1 MRPLCVV
8 KVQPCRPR
16 HVAFLL
22 TGIGPSVSPL
32 AQAGLDE
39 PLGFAVSTGSV
50 RPGSQM
56 AQALAC
62 TGLPEHVAAIAVA
75 VVGHHPLNR
84 NAVAGKTG
92 ERAFQKAGGA
102 FLAFV
107 GQYLAVGK
115 TAGYTYA
122 VE

>member
-1 MRPLCVV
+1 MPPLCVV
-8 KVQPCRPR
+8 KVQPCRQR
-16 HVAFLL
+16 HVAFLR

-62 TGLPEHVAAIAVA
+62 TGLPEHVAAIAV
-75 VVGHHPLNR
+75 PLSVITR
-84 NAVAGKTG
+84 S
-92 ERAFQKAGGA
+92 
-102 FLAFV
+102 
-107 GQYLAVGK
+107 
-115 TAGYTYA
+115 TATPLQANQASARSRKPEALSLRSSGRTSL
-122 VE
+122 